1 MCSRRS
7 NVGAHGSICR
17 CCGATGRGSACR
29 GIRGG
34 RPKPACT
41 RISGRNASEKRA
53 GVVLSCR
60 LMRDVLLVCDQGSGN
75 PRPLFV
81 RTRPVFLPDSSLRK
95 ARSPPGQTRYRE
107 KSIHRK
113 SRHMD
118 MGMDMDMDMDMDG
131 QFDWMDGHGWTIN
144 QLIGHGWT
152 RLHGLL
158 RVVELR
164 AALPKSLLPLRNDES
179 GREAALM
186 LSSERE
192 RVRIVSEKLRFD
204 ERCHTVLVG
213 AHFGHCSGRTLLSDA
228 RCFQNV
234 HSSHGRSHIPACLL
248 HTDGAFQLVPTVTS
262 RRARCSRALHRRDG
276 LLQLL
281 STSAEPG
288 LSQGPQR
295 GYVAHL
301 QLQLRLSSCGC
312 SCSRPSAGH
321 CIGPVATRAQARRAP
336 SST

>member
-34 RPKPACT
+34 RPKAACT

-107 KSIHRK
+107 KSIYRK

-144 QLIGHGWT
+144 HLIGHGWT
-152 RLHGLL
+152 RLHGQL

-204 ERCHTVLVG
+204 ERSLSHC
-213 AHFGHCSGRTLLSDA
+213 FGGRPFWTLFRTHAAFGRTLLPECPFLPRSVTHTRLPPA
-228 RCFQNV
+228 
-234 HSSHGRSHIPACLL
+234 HGW
-248 HTDGAFQLVPTVTS
+248 
-262 RRARCSRALHRRDG
+262 
-276 LLQLL
+276 
-281 STSAEPG
+281 
-288 LSQGPQR
+288 
-295 GYVAHL
+295 
-301 QLQLRLSSCGC
+301 RLSARSD
-312 SCSRPSAGH
+312 SYVTTSTLQPRAPQTRRPPSA
-321 CIGPVATRAQARRAP
+321 PLYL
-336 SST
+336 S